1 VLKLMTKGVSAAKQ
15 TVLGALRASLV
26 CDSHERLLIFIE
38 LLHMFLPE
46 KETWELDAL
55 TALFLATESVG
66 TPAMTAVAM
75 QAAISA
81 IVTDECVEWN

>member
-1 VLKLMTKGVSAAKQ
+1 
-15 TVLGALRASLV
+15 
-26 CDSHERLLIFIE
+26 
-38 LLHMFLPE
+38 MFLPE